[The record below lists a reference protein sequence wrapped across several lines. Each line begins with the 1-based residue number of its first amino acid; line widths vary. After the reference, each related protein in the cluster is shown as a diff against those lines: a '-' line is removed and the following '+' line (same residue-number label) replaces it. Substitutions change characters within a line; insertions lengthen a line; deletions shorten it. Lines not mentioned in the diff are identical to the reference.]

1 MLFLVPCSL
10 LPCPARPGGAVNV
23 EGGAVCVCVGGIQK
37 ERGGFSLSLW
47 ALSIYALSLSPRA
60 PLPECYALRRKVC
73 VDGMLVREKALGR
86 GVGETPQ
93 EKKHALRGR
102 EC

>member
-37 ERGGFSLSLW
+37 ERGGFSLSFW
-47 ALSIYALSLSPRA
+47 ALSIYALSLPPRA

>member
-10 LPCPARPGGAVNV
+10 LPCPARPGGLSTSRGVL
-23 EGGAVCVCVGGIQK
+23 CVCVGGIQK
-37 ERGGFSLSLW
+37 ERNFSLSLW
-47 ALSIYALSLSPRA
+47 ALSIYMLSLPPRA

-86 GVGETPQ
+86 VLERRHRR
-93 EKKHALRGR
+93 KSMR
-102 EC
+102 

>member
-23 EGGAVCVCVGGIQK
+23 EGDAVCVCVWGAFRK
-37 ERGGFSLSLW
+37 RGTSLSLG
-47 ALSIYALSLSPRA
+47 ALYIYALSLPPRA

-73 VDGMLVREKALGR
+73 VDGMLVREKALGG
-86 GVGETPQ
+86 GVLERRHRR
-93 EKKHALRGR
+93 KSMR
-102 EC
+102 